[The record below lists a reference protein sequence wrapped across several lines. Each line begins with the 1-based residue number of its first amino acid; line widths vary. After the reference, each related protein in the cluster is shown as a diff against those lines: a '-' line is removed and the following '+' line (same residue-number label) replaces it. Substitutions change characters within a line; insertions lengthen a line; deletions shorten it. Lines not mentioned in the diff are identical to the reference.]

1 MRSRANSLFFS
12 KRRAVVLV
20 LLCLAATG
28 LFCAPT
34 EREVVKKKATHS
46 PHKLREAGT
55 IREQIIT
62 HQKQSAWID
71 PETLERVERLN
82 RKEALQTYRHLFEQR
97 HLFDPA
103 AQEEIHLYM
112 AHLTL
117 EKSLESYRTSMMD
130 YEMEMAAYEA
140 GDLDDEPELPTYDF
154 VEAEHLYISFIESFP
169 DSPGTEECLYNLA
182 NIEQKHGND
191 ETATP
196 YYRTLLARFPGSRLA
211 PEVNL
216 RLGEIL
222 FIENDFEGA
231 QSYYQDVLAHGYSDY
246 YEKALFKLG
255 WCYYNMEDLD
265 SAVVKFT
272 QIAKSAPDPTDKGKG
287 ELYEE
292 SLEVLV
298 KIFAEVGGVEALD
311 QYAENIDRSETE
323 MIILHDLGD
332 LFKEQSRYYDA
343 IETYEELLERYPHY
357 ENAPFVTKSLITA
370 YLTDMKLQKAHKLQE
385 DLLELYGRDSAWAK
399 VNPDPDLDLPV
410 DAIIE
415 ESLKDVILFYHRQ
428 GREARDSEAYA
439 KALEM
444 YPKYLDYFPEEFDA
458 YEIGFFYAQ
467 SLFETERWMEAAEQ
481 FEIISKDPEHRVH
494 REEASYHRILS
505 IEEGDKDETY
515 PDRIVT
521 ACLDFI
527 ELNPESD
534 KNPLLLFKVGEVQ
547 FNNRRFDVA
556 VSTFIWLLD
565 AYPESEFF
573 RPANFLIMESHFEEE
588 SYPEVEHWSR
598 KIKSEFPD
606 ASPEEASRLDQ
617 LIILSMFKQA
627 EEKERDGNHLAAAE
641 TFESLVDE
649 FPGDKLSAQALYTAG
664 LNYQQGGEEDRAI
677 ACYQRLIGAYGT
689 SEYFS
694 DSILLA
700 NPLYEK
706 RNAWDEIEGNVD
718 LLFRSDPSN
727 EDARQALFSLAKI
740 LRKRGVPRR
749 SVAVFDKY
757 RARYPDD
764 LARGLESTYQIA
776 EIRQQGGLEAEAL
789 DTYRRLLDE
798 HRSAQSA
805 AGSLDFDDFKLAK
818 AHFLLAEDTYRRY
831 QAIRLVE
838 PVEINWKRKEE
849 HLDQVI
855 KEYLE
860 TADYRYPEFS
870 IPASFRIGEA
880 YEDFGEALVTSDRPP
895 GLSEEERE
903 AYDELLDEKAYP
915 YEEKAIET
923 YELTLTKSEQ
933 AGVFNEWVGRAHQR
947 LSLLAPWKHSPME
960 VEVIT
965 EVMRGSTALSDPALI
980 ASVHGG
986 RPSEL
991 GPPGRAASAAEEV
1004 PTTEAGELAS
1014 REEKHAKVFQVPIG
1028 EEKWELELL
1037 LLPIAEP
1044 GAEHKIPILT
1054 DIRQGEK

>member
-1 MRSRANSLFFS
+1 MHSRANSLFGG
-12 KRRAVVLV
+12 RGRAVVLV
-20 LLCLAATG
+20 LMGLVAAG
-28 LFCAPT
+28 VSCAPI
-34 EREVVKKKATHS
+34 EREVVRKKATHS
-46 PHKLREAGT
+46 PHVLREAGT

-62 HQKQSAWID
+62 HQKQSALID
-71 PETLERVERLN
+71 PDTLERVERLN
-82 RKEALQTYRHLFEQR
+82 REEAIQTYRHLFEQR
-97 HLFDPA
+97 HLFDLA
-103 AQEEIHLYM
+103 AQEEIHLYL

-117 EKSLESYRTSMMD
+117 EKSLESYRTAMMD
-130 YEMEMAAYEA
+130 YEMEMSLLEA
-140 GDLDDEPELPTYDF
+140 GDLDEEPELPTYDF
-154 VEAEHLYISFIESFP
+154 DETGRLYITFIESFP
-169 DSPGTEECLYNLA
+169 DSPGMEECLYNLA
-182 NIEQKHGND
+182 NIEQKEGRD

-196 YYRTLLARFPGSRLA
+196 YYRMLLARFPDSRLA

-231 QSYYQDVLAHGYSDY
+231 KSYYQDVLNLGYTDY

-272 QIAKSAPDPTDKGKG
+272 QIAKTAPDPTDKGKG

-298 KIFAEVGGVEALD
+298 KIFAEIGGVEAVD
-311 QYAENIDRSETE
+311 HYAENIDRSETE
-323 MIILHDLGD
+323 MVIFHDLGN
-332 LFKEQSRYYDA
+332 LFKEQSRHYDA
-343 IETYEELLERYPHY
+343 IETYEELLEKYPHY
-357 ENAPFVTKSLITA
+357 ENAPFVTKSLISA
-370 YLTDMKLQKAHKLQE
+370 YLIDMKLQEAHKLQE

-399 VNPDPDLDLPV
+399 ANPDPDLELPV

-415 ESLKDVILFYHRQ
+415 ESLKDVALFYHRQ
-428 GREARDSEAYA
+428 GREMGDPEAYA
-439 KALEM
+439 KAQEL
-444 YPKYLDYFPEEFDA
+444 YPEYLDYFPEGFEA

-467 SLFETERWMEAAEQ
+467 SLFETERWVEAAEQ

-505 IEEGDKDETY
+505 IEQGEKDETY

-521 ACLDFI
+521 ASLDFI

-534 KNPLLLFKVGEVQ
+534 KNPLLLFKVGEVL
-547 FNNRRFDVA
+547 FNNRRFEVA
-556 VSTFIWLLD
+556 VATFTWLLD
-565 AYPESEFF
+565 AYPESAFF

-588 SYPEVEHWSR
+588 NYPEVEHWSR
-598 KIKSEFPD
+598 RIKSVFPER
-606 ASPEEASRLDQ
+606 SPEEASRLDQ

-627 EEKERDGNHLAAAE
+627 EEKERTGNHLAAAE

-677 ACYQRLIGAYGT
+677 ACYQRLIGTYET

-706 RNAWDEIEGNVD
+706 RNAWDEIEKNID
-718 LLFRSDPSN
+718 LLFYSDPSN

-740 LRKRGVPRR
+740 LKKRGVPQR
-749 SVAVFDKY
+749 SIAGFEKY
-757 RARYPDD
+757 RARYPED
-764 LARGLESTYQIA
+764 LSRGLEATYQIA
-776 EIRQQGGLEAEAL
+776 ELRQKGGLETEAL

-805 AGSLDFDDFKLAK
+805 DGPLDFDDFKLAK

-831 QAIRLVE
+831 QAIRLIE
-838 PVEINWKRKEE
+838 PVEVNWKRKEE
-849 HLDQVI
+849 LLDQVI
-855 KEYLE
+855 KEYLV
-860 TADYRYPEFS
+860 TVDYRYPEFS

-903 AYDELLDEKAYP
+903 AYDELLEEKAYP
-915 YEEKAIET
+915 YEEKAVET

-947 LSLLAPWKHSPME
+947 LSLLAPWLHSPIE
-960 VEVIT
+960 IEVIT
-965 EVMRGSTALSDPALI
+965 EVKRGSTALPEPAPI
-980 ASVHGG
+980 TSIHSGM
-986 RPSEL
+986 PSE
-991 GPPGRAASAAEEV
+991 PGSPRRAASAAEEAGT
-1004 PTTEAGELAS
+1004 PEAGELAS
-1014 REEKHAKVFQVPIG
+1014 QEEKHARVFQVPIG
-1028 EEKWELELL
+1028 DENWELELL
-1037 LLPIAEP
+1037 VLPIAEP
-1044 GAEHKIPILT
+1044 GAEREIRILT